1 MAMSLIQACRSLAL
15 STWLLSFCF
24 VHFLCLDFTVAE
36 KEEWYTAFV
45 NITYVDPVTSEI
57 KTEKTECGRYG
68 EHSPKKEARGQVL
81 MPLLLQERQ
90 ACDPN
95 AKYPLPYQNNAWMA
109 LIAAGNCTFRD
120 KIRNV
125 AALHNASAVI
135 IYNVGSTNVNDT
147 ITMPHQGTGDIVA
160 IMIPEP
166 KGRELAAL
174 LERNVTVTVHIT
186 IGTRNLQ
193 KYVSRTSVVF
203 VSISF
208 IVLMIISLAWLIFY
222 YIQRFRYANARDR
235 NQVVFY
241 YIQRFRY
248 ANARDRNQRR
258 LGDAAKK
265 AISKLQVR
273 TIRKGD
279 KETESDFDNCA
290 VCIEVYKAND
300 VVRILPCRHIFHKS
314 CVDPWLLDHRTCPM
328 CKMNILKALGIP
340 PNFDCGDD
348 IPPDYEMSVGGPP
361 TNPITGASDI
371 AVNGEESS
379 VVLDTMDM
387 NRTIGLPQVYHD
399 AHETLPQAGDSR
411 HIASSEHQPPL
422 SSDSD
427 TSLILAV
434 EVGLSDMELSLGD
447 DRDEVKS

>member
-24 VHFLCLDFTVAE
+24 VHLLCLDFTVAE

-45 NITYVDPVTSEI
+45 NITYLDPVTSEI

-81 MPLLLQERQ
+81 MPFLLQERQ

-95 AKYPLPYQNNAWMA
+95 AKYPLPYQNNAWVA

-125 AALHNASAVI
+125 AALNASAVI

-147 ITMPHQGTGDIVA
+147 ITMPHQ
-160 IMIPEP
+160 
-166 KGRELAAL
+166 
-174 LERNVTVTVHIT
+174 
-186 IGTRNLQ
+186 GTRNLQ

-208 IVLMIISLAWLIFY
+208 IVLMIISLAWLI
-222 YIQRFRYANARDR
+222 
-235 NQVVFY
+235 FY

-290 VCIEVYKAND
+290 VCIEGYKAND
-300 VVRILPCRHIFHKS
+300 VFQNLSVSLSFPTLVLERFYFWK
-314 CVDPWLLDHRTCPM
+314 
-328 CKMNILKALGIP
+328 

-371 AVNGEESS
+371 TVNGEESS
-379 VVLDTMDM
+379 V
-387 NRTIGLPQVYHD
+387 
-399 AHETLPQAGDSR
+399 
-411 HIASSEHQPPL
+411 PPL

-434 EVGLSDMELSLGD
+434 EVGLSDMELSLGH
-447 DRDEVKS
+447 DRDEAKS

>member
-1 MAMSLIQACRSLAL
+1 MAPSLIRACRSLAL

-24 VHFLCLDFTVAE
+24 VHLLCLDFTVAE

-45 NITYVDPVTSEI
+45 NITYLDPVTSEI
-57 KTEKTECGRYG
+57 RTEKTECGRYG
-68 EHSPKKEARGQVL
+68 EQSPKREARGLVL
-81 MPLLLQERQ
+81 VPSHLQDRQ

-95 AKYPLPYQNNAWMA
+95 VRFSPVSANTAWVA
-109 LIAAGNCTFRD
+109 LVAAGNCTYKE

-125 AALHNASAVI
+125 ANLNASAVV
-135 IYNVGSTNVNDT
+135 IYNVGSGSPNDT
-147 ITMPHQGTGDIVA
+147 ITMPHPGDVVA

-166 KGRELAAL
+166 KGREIAAL
-174 LERNVTVTVHIT
+174 LERNVVVTLHIT

-208 IVLMIISLAWLIFY
+208 IVLMIISLAWL
-222 YIQRFRYANARDR
+222 
-235 NQVVFY
+235 VFY

-273 TIRKGD
+273 TIKKGD

-290 VCIEVYKAND
+290 VCIEGYKPND
-300 VVRILPCRHIFHKS
+300 VVRVLPCRHVFHKH
-314 CVDPWLLDHRTCPM
+314 CVDPWLQDHRTCPM

-340 PNFDCGDD
+340 VSADCSDD

-361 TNPITGASDI
+361 TDPISAASEI
-371 AVNGEESS
+371 TVNESS
-379 VVLDTMDM
+379 VVLDSAG
-387 NRTIGLPQVYHD
+387 RAIGLQQLPPD
-399 AHETLPQAGDSR
+399 TELAPQAGESYV
-411 HIASSEHQPPL
+411 ISSSDHQPPL

-427 TSLILAV
+427 TSIIMATEGMF
-434 EVGLSDMELSLGD
+434 EVDLSAEQE
-447 DRDEVKS
+447 RDGAKS